1 MTSFSSVV
9 RAGRGAA
16 SALATAPI
24 VAFVLCAAALFAGG
38 AQAAAPV
45 DASGPFQLIDSSSSS
60 MLKEL
65 DAHRAE
71 YRKDP
76 KKIYALVD
84 EVLLPHF
91 DTDYA
96 GQQVLGKH
104 WRTATPEQRQRFV
117 KTFYRSLLQSYG
129 DALLDFTADRMK
141 ILPFTGDPAAARAT
155 VKSQVRRNN
164 GTQVAVNYS
173 LRKTDAGWKAW
184 DVVIEGISYIKSFQ
198 EQFGAEI
205 DSKGLDTLIQRL
217 ETEGVKSAPGK

>member
-1 MTSFSSVV
+1 MISVTSLRQTRAVALALFVSVALLATTGV
-9 RAGRGAA
+9 RA
-16 SALATAPI
+16 
-24 VAFVLCAAALFAGG
+24 AAA
-38 AQAAAPV
+38 V
-45 DASGPFQLIDSSSSS
+45 DASGPFQLIDSSSAA

-65 DAHRAE
+65 DAHRAD

-76 KKIYALVD
+76 KKVYALVD

-104 WRTATPEQRQRFV
+104 WRTASEEQRQRFV

-129 DALLDFTADRMK
+129 DALLDFTSDRMK
-141 ILPFTGDPAAARAT
+141 ILPFTGDANAPRAT
-155 VKSQVRRNN
+155 VKSQVRRSN

-198 EQFGAEI
+198 EDFGAEI
-205 DSKGLDTLIQRL
+205 DSKGLDALITRL
-217 ETEGVKSAPGK
+217 ETQGVKAPPEK

>member
-9 RAGRGAA
+9 RV
-16 SALATAPI
+16 
-24 VAFVLCAAALFAGG
+24 VALCAAALFAGG
-38 AQAAAPV
+38 VHAAAAV
-45 DASGPFQLIDSSSSS
+45 DASGPFQLIDSSSAA

-71 YRKDP
+71 FRKDP
-76 KKIYALVD
+76 QKVYALVD

-129 DALLDFTADRMK
+129 DALLEFTSDRMK
-141 ILPFTGDPAAARAT
+141 ILPFTGDANAPRAT
-155 VKSQVRRNN
+155 VKSQIRRSN
-164 GTQVAVNYS
+164 GAQIAVNYS

-184 DVVIEGISYIKSFQ
+184 DVNIEGISYIKSFS
-198 EQFGAEI
+198 EQFASEI
-205 DSKGLDTLIQRL
+205 DAKGLDALIQRL

>member
-1 MTSFSSVV
+1 MIGITSV
-9 RAGRGAA
+9 GRGRAA
-16 SALATAPI
+16 
-24 VAFVLCAAALFAGG
+24 AAALLLSVALFATVRV
-38 AQAAAPV
+38 QAAAAV
-45 DASGPFQLIDSSSSS
+45 DASGPFQLIDSSSAA

-76 KKIYALVD
+76 KKVYALVD

-104 WRTATPEQRQRFV
+104 WRTASEEQRQRFV

-141 ILPFTGDPAAARAT
+141 ILPFTGDANAPRAT
-155 VKSQVRRNN
+155 VKSQVRRSN
-164 GTQVAVNYS
+164 GAQVAVNYS

-198 EQFGAEI
+198 EDFGAEI
-205 DSKGLDTLIQRL
+205 DSKGLDALITRL
-217 ETEGVKSAPGK
+217 ETQGVKAPPGK

>member
-1 MTSFSSVV
+1 MIGSTSFRRARAAAVALSLSVALLATV
-9 RAGRGAA
+9 GVQGAA
-16 SALATAPI
+16 A
-24 VAFVLCAAALFAGG
+24 
-38 AQAAAPV
+38 V
-45 DASGPFQLIDSSSSS
+45 DASGPFQLIDSSSAA

-76 KKIYALVD
+76 KKVYALVD

-104 WRTATPEQRQRFV
+104 WRTASEEQRQRFV

-141 ILPFTGDPAAARAT
+141 ILPFTGDANAPRAT
-155 VKSQVRRNN
+155 VKSQVRRSN

-198 EQFGAEI
+198 EDFGAEI
-205 DSKGLDTLIQRL
+205 DSKGLDALITRL
-217 ETEGVKSAPGK
+217 ETQGVKAPPGK